1 MSPFADAVARAALRE
16 SLAKLAPNASRQW
29 GRMPPH
35 QMVCHLSDTF
45 RMVTGEAKVKPID
58 NLVSRTLIRYV
69 ALHTPMRWPQGAKTM
84 VEADQEQLG
93 TKPVAW
99 DRDLNQLLTLFDGF
113 QPRDRLAHPLFGPL
127 RLDEWNVWAYRHIHH
142 HLRQFSA

>member
-1 MSPFADAVARAALRE
+1 
-16 SLAKLAPNASRQW
+16 
-29 GRMPPH
+29 
-35 QMVCHLSDTF
+35 
-45 RMVTGEAKVKPID
+45 MVTGEAKVKPID

-99 DRDLNQLLTLFDGF
+99 GSRSESIADAVRWF